1 MYHDSG
7 NEDRVPPS
15 MVEKIVNYINNSLNP
30 IFEITFNRIPN
41 GTIVI
46 DHPSEDAGSED
57 AGDVLD
63 KKAGVQK
70 NEIRI

>member
-46 DHPSEDAGSED
+46 DHPSEDAG
-57 AGDVLD
+57 DVLD